1 MEHTV
6 PSIIT
11 EILDRVGI
19 TYTELKE
26 ETIAGQPVYQII
38 SNDPS
43 LSIGEHGETI
53 RAIDHLAKKIA
64 EQRGMER
71 PHFVVDVN
79 EYQIKRIRDLE
90 MKAKMMAERARSF
103 QYDVELAPMSAYE
116 RLIVHSVL
124 ADEHSIKTESQGEGR
139 DRRIV
144 IKYSPESDTI

>member
-1 MEHTV
+1 METPV
-6 PSIIT
+6 PTIIK
-11 EILDRVGI
+11 EILGSVGI
-19 TYTELKE
+19 TYTDLKE
-26 ETIAGQPVYQII
+26 ETVAGQPVYQII
-38 SNDPS
+38 SDDSS
-43 LSIGEHGETI
+43 LLIGLHGETI
-53 RAIDHLAKKIA
+53 RAIDHLVKKVA

-71 PHFVVDVN
+71 PNFVVDVN

-124 ADEHSIKTESQGEGR
+124 ADERSIKTESQGEGR

-144 IKYSPESDTI
+144 IKYSPEPETI